1 MLKGG
6 IRHFGGAPALGAG
19 LTLASAGSALAHAGD
34 AGFVLLLP
42 TGYYLAG
49 GALAV
54 ALSFAILAAVP
65 PGLLAGLAAW
75 RRTLFSAPIEWRLML
90 SWISFAGFALL
101 VFAGWWGSRDPL
113 SNPLPLVFWTI
124 LWGAL
129 AIVEGLVGDFWFWIN
144 PWYGPCRLLAA
155 LRGRSGTDDEDRA
168 LPGGLSYW
176 PAAILFLAFAW
187 FELVYPA
194 PEDPSRLAT
203 ILLVYY
209 LANLAAMFVFGY
221 SAWMRQGECLSAF
234 FLMISRL
241 ALLAGRDAKRDKTRD
256 RPIGVALPG
265 ARLTSAE
272 ALPPGGILFLLL
284 ALSSV
289 SFDGL
294 SRTFAWLG
302 FVGVNPLDF
311 PGRSAV
317 IGVNTA
323 GLVGM
328 AAALCGAFLLAV
340 WLGQLLSGS
349 AVSFRRAA
357 GALAWSIIPISL
369 AYHIAHNLTEILV
382 NAQYALAAISDPLA
396 KGWDLFGTAG
406 MHVHAGITAGYDSAW
421 AIWNTQAAVII
432 AGHVLAV
439 LVAHVVAWRLHGSAR
454 RAVLSQAPL
463 AVLMVF
469 YTVFGL
475 WLLASPTGA

>member
-1 MLKGG
+1 MS
-6 IRHFGGAPALGAG
+6 AG
-19 LTLASAGSALAHAGD
+19 LALASVEPAFAHAGD

-42 TGYYLAG
+42 TGYYLVG

-54 ALSFAILAAVP
+54 ALSFAILAVVP
-65 PGLLAGLAAW
+65 PGPLARLAEW
-75 RRTLFSAPIEWRLML
+75 RRVLFAAPWEWRLVL
-90 SWISFAGFALL
+90 SWLSFAGFAALL
-101 VFAGWWGSRDPL
+101 LAGWWGSRDPL

-129 AIVEGLVGDFWFWIN
+129 TIVEGLVGDFWFWIN
-144 PWYGPCRLLAA
+144 PWYGPYRLLAA
-155 LRGRSGTDDEDRA
+155 LRGRSGAEDGERA
-168 LPGGLSYW
+168 LPGGLAYW
-176 PAAILFLAFAW
+176 PAAVLFLGFAW

-194 PEDPSRLAT
+194 PEDPARLAT
-203 ILLVYY
+203 VLLVYY
-209 LANLAAMFVFGY
+209 LANLAAALVFGY
-221 SAWMRQGECLSAF
+221 SAWVRQGECLSAF
-234 FLMISRL
+234 FRMISRL
-241 ALLAGRDAKRDKTRD
+241 ALFSGRRDEKAHKRTIDL
-256 RPIGVALPG
+256 ALPG
-265 ARLTSAE
+265 ARLISAD
-272 ALPPGGILFLLL
+272 ALPASGILFLLL

-294 SRTFAWLG
+294 SRTFTWLG
-302 FVGVNPLDF
+302 FVGINPLDF

-317 IGVNTA
+317 VGVNTA

-328 AAALCGAFLLAV
+328 AVALCGAFLLAV
-340 WLGQLLSGS
+340 WLGHLLCGS
-349 AVSFRRAA
+349 AVSFRRTA

-382 NAQYALAAISDPLA
+382 NAQYALAAISDPFAL
-396 KGWDLFGTAG
+396 GWDLFGTAG

-421 AIWNTQAAVII
+421 AIWNSQAAVII

-439 LVAHVVAWRLHGSAR
+439 LVAHAIAWRLHGSAR
-454 RAVLSQAPL
+454 KAVLSQIPL
-463 AVLMVF
+463 ALLMVF

>member
-1 MLKGG
+1 MRQGG
-6 IRHFGGAPALGAG
+6 IRHFGSAIALGVG
-19 LTLASAGSALAHAGD
+19 LALASAGPALAHAGD

-42 TGYYLAG
+42 TGYYLVG

-54 ALSFAILAAVP
+54 ALSFVILAMVP
-65 PGLLAGLAAW
+65 PSPLARLADW
-75 RRTLFSAPIEWRLML
+75 RRPLFATPIEWRSVL
-90 SWISFAGFALL
+90 SWISFAGFMAFLL
-101 VFAGWWGSRDPL
+101 AGWWGSRDPL

-129 AIVEGLVGDFWFWIN
+129 AIVEGLVGDVWFWIN
-144 PWYGPCRLLAA
+144 PWYGPYRLLAA
-155 LRGRSGTDDEDRA
+155 LRGRSGVEDSDRT
-168 LPGGLSYW
+168 LPGGLAYW

-194 PEDPSRLAT
+194 PEDPGRLAAV
-203 ILLVYY
+203 LLVYY
-209 LANLAAMFVFGY
+209 LANLAAMLVFGY

-241 ALLAGRDAKRDKTRD
+241 ALFSGCRGENACN
-256 RPIGVALPG
+256 RPIDFALPG

-272 ALPPGGILFLLL
+272 ALPPSGILFLLL

-302 FVGVNPLDF
+302 FVGINPLDF

-328 AAALCGAFLLAV
+328 AGALCGAFLLAV
-340 WLGQLLSGS
+340 WLGHRLSGS

-382 NAQYALAAISDPLA
+382 NAQYALAAISDPFA
-396 KGWDLFGTAG
+396 KGWNLFGTAG
-406 MHVHAGITAGYDSAW
+406 MHVHAGITAGYESAW

-439 LVAHVVAWRLHGSAR
+439 LVAHIIAWRLHGSAR
-454 RAVLSQAPL
+454 KAVSSQIPL

-475 WLLASPTGA
+475 WLLASPAGA

>member
-1 MLKGG
+1 M
-6 IRHFGGAPALGAG
+6 RHFGKAAALSVAAA
-19 LTLASAGSALAHAGD
+19 LASAGPALAHAGD

-54 ALSFAILAAVP
+54 ALSFAVLAVVP
-65 PGLLAGLAAW
+65 AGPLARLAEW
-75 RRTLFSAPIEWRLML
+75 RRTLFSAPVEWRLVL
-90 SWISFAGFALL
+90 SWIFFAGFIILL
-101 VFAGWWGSRDPL
+101 VAGWWGSRDPL

-129 AIVEGLVGDFWFWIN
+129 AIMEGLVGDVWSWIN
-144 PWYGPCRLLAA
+144 PWYGPYRLLAA
-155 LRGRSGTDDEDRA
+155 LFGRSDAEDGVRTF
-168 LPGGLSYW
+168 PGSLAYW

-194 PEDPSRLAT
+194 PEDPGRLAAV
-203 ILLVYY
+203 LLVYFA
-209 LANLAAMFVFGY
+209 ANLAAMLVFGY

-241 ALLAGRDAKRDKTRD
+241 ALFSGRKDGARSRS
-256 RPIGVALPG
+256 IGLALPG

-272 ALPPGGILFLLL
+272 ALPPSGILFLLL

-302 FVGVNPLDF
+302 FVGINPLDF

-317 IGVNTA
+317 VGVNTA

-328 AAALCGAFLLAV
+328 AAALCGAFLLAI
-340 WLGQLLSGS
+340 WLGHILSGS
-349 AVSFRRAA
+349 TVSFRRAA

-369 AYHIAHNLTEILV
+369 AYHIAHNLTEILL
-382 NAQYALAAISDPLA
+382 NAQYALAAISDPFA
-396 KGWDLFGTAG
+396 KGWNLFGTAH
-406 MHVHAGITAGYDSAW
+406 MHIHAGITAGYDSAW
-421 AIWNTQAAVII
+421 AIWNAQAAVIV

-439 LVAHVVAWRLHGSAR
+439 LVAHIVAWHLHGSAR
-454 RAVLSQAPL
+454 KAVLSQIPL

-475 WLLASPTGA
+475 WLLASPAGA

>member
-1 MLKGG
+1 MRQGRT
-6 IRHFGGAPALGAG
+6 RHFGCVAAFGVG
-19 LTLASAGSALAHAGD
+19 LALASVGPALAHAGD

-65 PGLLAGLAAW
+65 PGPLTRLAAW
-75 RRTLFSAPIEWRLML
+75 RRPLFSAPIEWRLVL
-90 SWISFAGFALL
+90 SWVSFAGFISLIL
-101 VFAGWWGSRDPL
+101 AGWWGSRDPL

-129 AIVEGLVGDFWFWIN
+129 AIVEGLVGDLWFWIN
-144 PWYGPCRLLAA
+144 PWYGPYRLLAV
-155 LRGRSGTDDEDRA
+155 LTGRNGREDSGAT
-168 LPGGLSYW
+168 LPGGLAYW
-176 PAAILFLAFAW
+176 PAAVLFLAFAW
-187 FELVYPA
+187 LELVYPA
-194 PEDPSRLAT
+194 PEDPARLAT
-203 ILLVYY
+203 ILVVYF
-209 LANLAAMFVFGY
+209 AGNLAAMLAFGY
-221 SAWMRQGECLSAF
+221 AAWMRQGECVSAF

-241 ALLAGRDAKRDKTRD
+241 ALFSGRKDEKARD
-256 RPIGVALPG
+256 RPIGLALPG

-272 ALPPGGILFLLL
+272 ALPPSGIIFLLL

-302 FVGVNPLDF
+302 VVGINPLDF

-323 GLVGM
+323 GLIGM
-328 AAALCGAFLLAV
+328 AVVLCGAFLLAA
-340 WLGQLLSGS
+340 WLGRLLCGS
-349 AVSFRRAA
+349 AVSFGRTA

-396 KGWDLFGTAG
+396 RGWDLFGTAG
-406 MHVHAGITAGYDSAW
+406 MHVHAGIVAGYDSAW
-421 AIWNTQAAVII
+421 TIWNAQAAVII

-439 LVAHVVAWRLHGSAR
+439 LVAHVIAWRLHGSAR
-454 RAVLSQAPL
+454 KAVLSQIPL
-463 AVLMVF
+463 ALLMVF

>member
-1 MLKGG
+1 MRQGRIWL
-6 IRHFGGAPALGAG
+6 FGEVAASSVG
-19 LTLASAGSALAHAGD
+19 LALASAGPAFAHAGD

-65 PGLLAGLAAW
+65 PGPLARLAEW
-75 RRTLFSAPIEWRLML
+75 RGKFFSVPIEWRLVL
-90 SWISFAGFALL
+90 SWLSFAGFVALL
-101 VFAGWWGSRDPL
+101 LAGWWGSRDPL

-144 PWYGPCRLLAA
+144 PWYGPYRLLAA
-155 LRGRSGTDDEDRA
+155 ALGRFGAEDRDRP
-168 LPGGLSYW
+168 LPGGLAYW
-176 PAAILFLAFAW
+176 PAAVLFLAFAW
-187 FELVYPA
+187 LELVYPA
-194 PEDPSRLAT
+194 PEDPDRLAA
-203 ILLVYY
+203 ILLAYY
-209 LANLAAMFVFGY
+209 LANLVAALAFGY

-241 ALLAGRDAKRDKTRD
+241 AVFSGRKQDGARD
-256 RPIGVALPG
+256 RPIDVALPG
-265 ARLTSAE
+265 ARLASAE
-272 ALPPGGILFLLL
+272 ALPPSGIVFLLL

-302 FVGVNPLDF
+302 LVGINPLDF

-317 IGVNTA
+317 VGVNTA

-328 AAALCGAFLLAV
+328 AGALCGAFLLAV

-357 GALAWSIIPISL
+357 GTLAWSIIPISL

-382 NAQYALAAISDPLA
+382 NAQYAMAAVSDPLA

-421 AIWNTQAAVII
+421 AIWNAQAAVII
-432 AGHVLAV
+432 VGHVLAV
-439 LVAHVVAWRLHGSAR
+439 LVAHVIAWRLHGSAR
-454 RAVLSQAPL
+454 KAVLSQLPL
-463 AVLMVF
+463 AGLMVF

-475 WLLASPTGA
+475 WLLASPAGA

>member
-1 MLKGG
+1 MED
-6 IRHFGGAPALGAG
+6 
-19 LTLASAGSALAHAGD
+19 GD
-34 AGFVLLLP
+34 
-42 TGYYLAG
+42 
-49 GALAV
+49 
-54 ALSFAILAAVP
+54 
-65 PGLLAGLAAW
+65 
-75 RRTLFSAPIEWRLML
+75 RT
-90 SWISFAGFALL
+90 
-101 VFAGWWGSRDPL
+101 
-113 SNPLPLVFWTI
+113 
-124 LWGAL
+124 
-129 AIVEGLVGDFWFWIN
+129 
-144 PWYGPCRLLAA
+144 
-155 LRGRSGTDDEDRA
+155 
-168 LPGGLSYW
+168 LPGGLGYW

-187 FELVYPA
+187 LELVYPA
-194 PEDPSRLAT
+194 PEDPDRLAT
-203 ILLVYY
+203 VLLVYY
-209 LANLAAMFVFGY
+209 VANLAAAVVFGY

-241 ALLAGRDAKRDKTRD
+241 ALVSGRKDEKPRD
-256 RPIGVALPG
+256 RPIGIAVPG
-265 ARLTSAE
+265 ARLASAE
-272 ALPPGGILFLLL
+272 ALPPSGVVFLLL

-328 AAALCGAFLLAV
+328 AVALCGAFLLAV
-340 WLGQLLSGS
+340 WLGHVLSGS
-349 AVSFRRAA
+349 AVPFRKAA

-421 AIWNTQAAVII
+421 AIWNAQAAVII
-432 AGHVLAV
+432 VGHVLAV
-439 LVAHVVAWRLHGSAR
+439 LVAHVIAWRLHGSAR
-454 RAVLSQAPL
+454 KAVLSQLPL
-463 AVLMVF
+463 AGLMVF

-475 WLLASPTGA
+475 WLLASPAGA

>member
-1 MLKGG
+1 MRKVGG
-6 IRHFGGAPALGAG
+6 QPWCEIGGLAVV
-19 LTLASAGSALAHAGD
+19 LASLSASPAFAHAGD
-34 AGFVLLLP
+34 GGFVLLLP

-65 PGLLAGLAAW
+65 PGPLGRLAEW
-75 RRTLFSAPIEWRLML
+75 RRTLFSTPVEWRLVL
-90 SWISFAGFALL
+90 SWISFAGFAALL
-101 VFAGWWGSRDPL
+101 LSGYLGSRDPL

-129 AIVEGLVGDFWFWIN
+129 AIVEGLVGDIWFWIN
-144 PWYGPCRLLAA
+144 PWYGPYRLLAA
-155 LRGRSGTDDEDRA
+155 LTGRDRTEYIAAA
-168 LPGGLSYW
+168 LPGGLAYW
-176 PAAILFLAFAW
+176 PAAVLFLAFAW
-187 FELVYPA
+187 LELVYPA
-194 PEDPSRLAT
+194 PEDPDRLAS
-203 ILLVYY
+203 ILAVYY
-209 LANLAAMFVFGY
+209 GTNLLAMLVFGY
-221 SAWMRQGECLSAF
+221 SAWTRQGECLSAF
-234 FLMISRL
+234 FTMISRL
-241 ALLAGRDAKRDKTRD
+241 ALLSGRDAGSDGSRD
-256 RPIGVALPG
+256 RPIDLALPG

-272 ALPPGGILFLLL
+272 PLPPSGIVFLLL

-302 FVGVNPLDF
+302 FVGINPLDF

-317 IGVNTA
+317 VGVNTA

-328 AAALCGAFLLAV
+328 AAALCGAFLLTV
-340 WLGQLLSGS
+340 WLGHLFAGS
-349 AVSFRRAA
+349 AVPFRRAA

-382 NAQYALAAISDPLA
+382 NSQYALAAISDPLA
-396 KGWDLFGTAG
+396 RGWDLFGTAG
-406 MHVHAGITAGYDSAW
+406 LHVHAGIIAGYDSAW
-421 AIWNTQAAVII
+421 AIWNAQAAVII

-454 RAVLSQAPL
+454 QAVLSQIPL
-463 AVLMVF
+463 AALMVF

-475 WLLASPTGA
+475 WLLASPTGT

>member
-1 MLKGG
+1 MRQGG
-6 IRHFGGAPALGAG
+6 IRRFGGTVMLGG
-19 LTLASAGSALAHAGD
+19 LTLLQAAPAFAHAGD
-34 AGFVLLLP
+34 SGFVLLLP

-49 GALAV
+49 GAFAV

-65 PGLLAGLAAW
+65 PGPLDRLAAW
-75 RRTLFSAPIEWRLML
+75 RMRLFSAPVEWRLLL
-90 SWISFAGFALL
+90 SWTSCAVFLALVAAGY
-101 VFAGWWGSRDPL
+101 WGSRDPL
-113 SNPLPLVFWTI
+113 SNPLPLVFWTM

-129 AIVEGLVGDFWFWIN
+129 AIVEGLVGDVWFWIN
-144 PWYGPCRLLAA
+144 PWYGPWRLLAA
-155 LRGRSGTDDEDRA
+155 LTGRKIAEQTDA
-168 LPGGLSYW
+168 TLPGGLAYW

-187 FELVYPA
+187 LELVYPA
-194 PEDPSRLAT
+194 PEDPGRLAT

-209 LANLAAMFVFGY
+209 LANLLAALVFGY
-221 SAWMRQGECLSAF
+221 RAWMRHGECLSAF

-241 ALLAGRDAKRDKTRD
+241 ALLVGRDAGEGQTRD
-256 RPIGVALPG
+256 RPIDCALPG
-265 ARLTSAE
+265 ARLASAE
-272 ALPPGGILFLLL
+272 TLPPSGVVFLLL

-302 FVGVNPLDF
+302 FVGVNPLEF

-328 AAALCGAFLLAV
+328 AAALIGVFLLAV
-340 WLGQLLSGS
+340 WLGQRLSGD
-349 AVSFRRAA
+349 AIPFRRAT

-382 NAQYALAAISDPLA
+382 NSQYALAAISDPLA

-406 MHVHAGITAGYDSAW
+406 LHVHAGITAGYDSAW
-421 AIWNTQAAVII
+421 VIWNTQAAVII
-432 AGHVLAV
+432 AGHLLAV
-439 LVAHVVAWRLHGSAR
+439 LVAHVVAWRLHGSGRKAL
-454 RAVLSQAPL
+454 LSQVPL
-463 AVLMVF
+463 ALLMVF
-469 YTVFGL
+469 YTAFGL